1 VVIRISNL
9 YFTCG
14 KCLFPY
20 FINFKLC
27 ILLKY
32 IFLGFF
38 FLQDD
43 ILCLFQVCLEISPID
58 TNLVVKCCKLLCKV
72 LPKLSIGEENLLKN
86 TISWTLSSI
95 FHFKARVQ
103 YSEQINEI
111 LNFYVCTI
119 QAFRNLNI
127 NNNKVSNSLHWTI

>member
-1 VVIRISNL
+1 VDKSFIFYMWIM
-9 YFTCG
+9 
-14 KCLFPY
+14 LFPY
-20 FINFKLC
+20 FINVKQC

-32 IFLGFF
+32 IYFLNFF

-43 ILCLFQVCLEISPID
+43 ILCLFQVCLEVSPTD

-72 LPKLSIGEENLLKN
+72 LPKLGVGEENLLKN
-86 TISWTLSSI
+86 TISWTLSCI

-103 YSEQINEI
+103 YSEQVNEI

-119 QAFRNLNI
+119 QIFRNLNL
-127 NNNKVSNSLHWTI
+127 NNNKVRNYLHWTI